1 MKGLP
6 KTSLW
11 VGTWEIL
18 YEECIKACD
27 KMKSSGVEVEL
38 HIGEKMGHVYPL
50 YPIPEAEKA
59 REEIAKFIVN

>member
-27 KMKSSGVEVEL
+27 KMKNSSVIVEL
-38 HIGEKMGHVYPL
+38 YIGEKMGHVYPL
-50 YPIPEAEKA
+50 YPIPEAEKDI
-59 REEIAKFIVN
+59 EEIAKFILN